1 MSKDL
6 GLVNPEQ
13 QRTIAVDIY
22 SALQLERGITSLSG
36 FNHGEVIRAD
46 IGKRI
51 QNTRLSTNAD
61 FEKDLFGNR
70 GFTEDDINS
79 GITAIIEYQFLN
91 PDWPVKPFVQEP
103 ILRYLNVAGT
113 GKVVEGGPD
122 QEFEPSVV
130 EPYHIDALRRTAR
143 LSIIPRQIIEIF
155 GTYEEFLRQLGDRD
169 MTGIDSVEDV
179 PSGILYNGG
188 LKSFV
193 KALRLKET
201 GELEKLD
208 TSLHA
213 LKDSLDK
220 RDHFTKLLETLNRL
234 QS

>member
-79 GITAIIEYQFLN
+79 
-91 PDWPVKPFVQEP
+91 
-103 ILRYLNVAGT
+103 
-113 GKVVEGGPD
+113 
-122 QEFEPSVV
+122 
-130 EPYHIDALRRTAR
+130 
-143 LSIIPRQIIEIF
+143 
-155 GTYEEFLRQLGDRD
+155 
-169 MTGIDSVEDV
+169 
-179 PSGILYNGG
+179 
-188 LKSFV
+188 
-193 KALRLKET
+193 
-201 GELEKLD
+201 
-208 TSLHA
+208 
-213 LKDSLDK
+213 
-220 RDHFTKLLETLNRL
+220 
-234 QS
+234 